1 VLPVVMQSYTDREM
15 ITLTVTENIQREDL
29 TPLEEGKL
37 FQKMVDDME
46 FMQAQIAKAVNED
59 RNYISRRLQLVNA
72 PLVLLC

>member
-1 VLPVVMQSYTDREM
+1 MQSYTDREM